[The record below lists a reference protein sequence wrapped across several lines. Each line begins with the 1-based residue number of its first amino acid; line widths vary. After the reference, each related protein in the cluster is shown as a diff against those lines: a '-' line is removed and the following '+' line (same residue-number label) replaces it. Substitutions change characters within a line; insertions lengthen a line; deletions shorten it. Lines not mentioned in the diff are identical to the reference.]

1 MHRRALLALW
11 MLLLLCRPFAANADP
26 ATLIVQG
33 LDGAERRVGAAEWAA
48 LPHVRLEAKDHG
60 GKDTVFEGVRL
71 RDVLDLAGAP
81 SGKALRGRN
90 LAQYVL
96 AEGADGYRVVY
107 TLAEMDPDFQ
117 AGVIL
122 IADRRDGQPLDAS
135 DGPLRLIA
143 PADKH
148 QARWVRQ
155 LVRISVRQAAE

>member
-1 MHRRALLALW
+1 MHRRALMALW
-11 MLLLLCRPFAANADP
+11 GLVLFCRSFAAIADTAALVLQP
-26 ATLIVQG
+26 

-60 GKDTVFEGVRL
+60 GKDTVFEGVSL

-81 SGKALRGRN
+81 AGKALRGRN

-96 AEGADGYRVVY
+96 VEAADGYRVVY

-122 IADRRDGQPLDAS
+122 IADRRDGQPLDAT
-135 DGPLRLIA
+135 DGPLRIIV